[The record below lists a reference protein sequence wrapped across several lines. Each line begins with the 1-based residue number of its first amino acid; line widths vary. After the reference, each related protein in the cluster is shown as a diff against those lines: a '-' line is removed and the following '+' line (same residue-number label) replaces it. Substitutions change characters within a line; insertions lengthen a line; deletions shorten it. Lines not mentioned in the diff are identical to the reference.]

1 MLTVARRFG
10 GVGSAVTCT
19 KRQSAPKPGGRP
31 NRSEKSS
38 ALPSR
43 RTTSASARQAL
54 APCSHGSFRPRGLSL
69 GSAGALRGRVL
80 DWRGIGLNAFRIQ
93 ARGPAGQVETST
105 TADGQYTML
114 NMAPGEY
121 EVLLPDYASEPAKG
135 IPILAGNATTVD
147 WQEASRSQGE
157 PTLAPGSPTAAP
169 TRTATPVPANLI
181 QRPVA
186 SPARPP
192 PAQIEI
198 VDIGTRAIE
207 QLINWFLTG
216 VAAVSLIAVVV
227 IALTRRRR

>member
-1 MLTVARRFG
+1 VPRVTPTLAWPTPG
-10 GVGSAVTCT
+10 PSAFFLSRYMAT
-19 KRQSAPKPGGRP
+19 
-31 NRSEKSS
+31 
-38 ALPSR
+38 ALDP
-43 RTTSASARQAL
+43 T
-54 APCSHGSFRPRGLSL
+54 LSL
-69 GSAGALRGRVL
+69 GAAGVLRGRVL

-93 ARGPAGQVETST
+93 ARGPTGQVETST
-105 TADGQYTML
+105 TADGQYTMV

-135 IPILAGNATTVD
+135 IPITAGNATTVD

-157 PTLAPGSPTAAP
+157 PTRAAGSPTAPP

-181 QRPVA
+181 QRPAA

-192 PAQIEI
+192 PTQIEI
-198 VDIGTRAIE
+198 VDIGMRAIE
-207 QLINWFLTG
+207 QLVNWFLTG